1 MPKNTR
7 SPLSG
12 GARRPA
18 SGRRM
23 FWLSAATTVT
33 VLGGGYAAGAA
44 WAPAADAGS
53 MVLNTVFLPTGHRPV
68 AVAGD
73 AGVTVAWR
81 ASEGAEDLP
90 ALTYVVMRHGDGG
103 ATEACVVT
111 TTTCPDLGV
120 PAGTWRYTVR
130 PDLGRWQGRD
140 GPPGIPVTVPAPA
153 VQVIG
158 ERPGL
163 LERAPAGRS
172 AGDPRSGDRV
182 PGAG

>member
-73 AGVTVAWR
+73 GPASPSRGG
-81 ASEGAEDLP
+81 ASEGVE
-90 ALTYVVMRHGDGG
+90 
-103 ATEACVVT
+103 
-111 TTTCPDLGV
+111 TC
-120 PAGTWRYTVR
+120 R
-130 PDLGRWQGRD
+130 P
-140 GPPGIPVTVPAPA
+140 
-153 VQVIG
+153 
-158 ERPGL
+158 
-163 LERAPAGRS
+163 
-172 AGDPRSGDRV
+172 
-182 PGAG
+182 